1 MACCKIDISIL
12 RGVHKCLLL
21 IHAIVL
27 LWNVYNIRISLN
39 ELVVMMV
46 FFCSGEEKDTVKNL
60 LTYKLRELML
70 HEDLEA
76 VSVKQLKKKV
86 EEEVAMDLS
95 PYNAFLDQQMM
106 VILKQME
113 KPSRIYD
120 YLYLVRCNGPQVCQ
134 KSNFKLVNCVLY
146 PQRCSVLTS

>member
-1 MACCKIDISIL
+1 MKMN
-12 RGVHKCLLL
+12 LL
-21 IHAIVL
+21 IP
-27 LWNVYNIRISLN
+27 
-39 ELVVMMV
+39 
-46 FFCSGEEKDTVKNL
+46 FSGEEKDSVKKL

-86 EEEVAMDLS
+86 AQEVAMDLS

-120 YLYLVRCNGPQVCQ
+120 YLYLVR
-134 KSNFKLVNCVLY
+134 KFHRCVKI
-146 PQRCSVLTS
+146 C

>member
-1 MACCKIDISIL
+1 MDSSDLSLKFISF
-12 RGVHKCLLL
+12 R
-21 IHAIVL
+21 
-27 LWNVYNIRISLN
+27 
-39 ELVVMMV
+39 
-46 FFCSGEEKDTVKNL
+46 GEEKDSVKKL

-113 KPSRIYD
+113 KPSKIYD
-120 YLYLVRCNGPQVCQ
+120 YLYLV
-134 KSNFKLVNCVLY
+134 S
-146 PQRCSVLTS
+146 S